1 MAFETARIDNTTTR
15 RVHTSPYASTRG
27 WRHWIQ
33 WPLYVP
39 ADHRARV
46 GCLTLS
52 HLPCHAIGVHRV
64 QRDGTRAIGK
74 LSPLHHLCRQSWIR
88 RADLN
93 HLLTKKGT
101 L

>member
-15 RVHTSPYASTRG
+15 RVHTNPCVGARG

-33 WPLYVP
+33 LPLYVP
-39 ADHRARV
+39 VGHRARAS
-46 GCLTLS
+46 CLALS
-52 HLPCHAIGVHRV
+52 HLPCHALGIRRMPRAGARV
-64 QRDGTRAIGK
+64 IGK
-74 LSPLHHLCRQSWIR
+74 VFPFHDLCRQSWIR

-93 HLLTKKGT
+93 HSLTKKGT